1 MSDYCVVVCNGTR
14 ARLFTLEP
22 VAIPEVESGPNL
34 VEHKDL
40 VNPEVDVPGKETWT
54 DLKSGRNTAPGA
66 GPAHGYDD
74 HRDDHEDE
82 FMRRFAE
89 DVARQAAALVQ
100 KAQAKHLVMVASNRM
115 LGFLRNAL
123 QLPPTS
129 AVEVRELAKDLS
141 KFSPLEI
148 HEHLSEAG
156 LLPARK
162 KVAV

>member
-1 MSDYCVVVCNGTR
+1 MSEYCVVVCNGTR
-14 ARLFTLEP
+14 ARFFTLEP

-34 VEHKDL
+34 VEHADL
-40 VNPEVDVPGKETWT
+40 VNPEVDVPGRETWT

-82 FMRRFAE
+82 FMRRFA
-89 DVARQAAALVQ
+89 DKVAQQAVALVQ
-100 KAQAKHLVMVASNRM
+100 EHKAGNLVLAASSRM

-123 QLPPTS
+123 QLPPTPP
-129 AVEVRELAKDLS
+129 VTVKEVAKDLS
-141 KFSPLEI
+141 KLSPLEI
-148 HEHLSEAG
+148 HQHLSEDG

-162 KVAV
+162 RAAV